1 MTQKTENNPDE
12 ADPSRC
18 EERLV
23 RQFGEV
29 GRILKDTQH
38 QLQDM
43 RAERDWLL
51 HLVATIRD
59 KGNLRYNGNVHVL
72 AFSDLKDEANR
83 TFHSP
88 PNKAVLTRSEER
100 AES

>member
-1 MTQKTENNPDE
+1 MSNKLEKTENPQGNT
-12 ADPSRC
+12 SC
-18 EERLV
+18 EQRPV
-23 RQFGEV
+23 RQFGEI
-29 GRILKDTQH
+29 GRMLKDTQH

-59 KGNLRYNGNVHVL
+59 KGNLRYNGNAHLL

-83 TFHSP
+83 TFHSAQ
-88 PNKAVLTRSEER
+88 NAKG
-100 AES
+100 ES